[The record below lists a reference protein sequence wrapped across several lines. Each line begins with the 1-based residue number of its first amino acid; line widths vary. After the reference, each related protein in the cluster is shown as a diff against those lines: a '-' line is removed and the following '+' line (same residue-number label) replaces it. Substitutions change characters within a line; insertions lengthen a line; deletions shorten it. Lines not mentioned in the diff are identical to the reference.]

1 MTVPPPALG
10 SQPPEEAPVTRR
22 SSELLMIAFALGIVA
37 FAFASVA
44 FSLKGQH
51 PSTIIGYIVAYSAL
65 IVGAHLAVRKWAPYA
80 DPLLLPIATVL
91 NGLGLVMIYRLNQVG
106 RYGNPGPVNTS
117 GQIIPI
123 TTLGSSATLT
133 QVIYTLIGIG
143 VFVLVLW
150 RIKDIKVLQP
160 YTYVLGL
167 AGLVLIALPAL
178 LPGSISGVADTSA
191 KIQISIGGFS
201 VQPEEFGKLLL
212 AASFASYLMEHGQ
225 QLSLLTD
232 KWLFF
237 KMPRRK
243 DLAPILVV
251 WALSMLLLIF
261 ESDIGTS
268 AVFMGLFVAMLYI
281 ATSRRS
287 WVVIGLGMF
296 IAGAFLAAT
305 LVSHVGLRFSV
316 WLHPFTYNNLQNI
329 NTGQP
334 SYQPVQGLYGMANG
348 GLLGRG
354 LGGGQPWWTPLVQ
367 SDFIFTA
374 FGEELGLAGVMAL
387 LLLYGLFVQRG
398 LRTALLAKDE
408 YSKLLASG
416 LAFMFALQ
424 VFVIVGGVTRLIP
437 DTGITTPFL
446 SQGGSSLVASWL
458 LTAAIARMSDSARRP
473 APRPIQDEGMTQVVS
488 LR

>member
-1 MTVPPPALG
+1 MSSLTMPSPAVG
-10 SQPPEEAPVTRR
+10 SQPPEEVPASRR
-22 SSELLMIAFALGIVA
+22 TTELWMLLFAFGIVA
-37 FAFASVA
+37 FAFANTG

-51 PSTIIGYIVAYSAL
+51 PSTFVEYMIAYIV
-65 IVGAHLAVRKWAPYA
+65 IVGGAHLALRRWAPYA

-106 RYGNPGPVNTS
+106 RNGNASANGS
-117 GQIIPI
+117 PI
-123 TTLGSSATLT
+123 STLGASATVT
-133 QVIYTLIGIG
+133 QIMYTVIG
-143 VFVLVLW
+143 VAIFVAFLAFV
-150 RIKDIKVLQP
+150 KDIKILQP

-167 AGLVLIALPAL
+167 AGLVLIAIPAL
-178 LPGSISGVADTSA
+178 LPGSISGVAGTGA
-191 KIQISIGGFS
+191 KIQVSLGGFT

-212 AASFASYLMEHGQ
+212 AASFASYLMANGQ

-243 DLAPILVV
+243 DLAPIFAV
-251 WALSMLLLIF
+251 WAVSMLVLIF

-287 WVVIGLGMF
+287 WVVLGVLMF
-296 IAGAFLAAT
+296 IVGAYLAAT
-305 LVSHVGLRFSV
+305 LVSHVGQRFSV
-316 WLHPFTYNNLQNI
+316 WLHPFSAANLLD
-329 NTGQP
+329 GAQP

-348 GLLGRG
+348 GVLGKG
-354 LGGGQPWWTPLVQ
+354 LGGGQPFWTPLVQ

-374 FGEELGLAGVMAL
+374 FGEELGLTGVMAL

-398 LRTALLAKDE
+398 LRTALLVKDE

-416 LAFMFALQ
+416 LSFMFALQ

-458 LTAAIARMSDSARRP
+458 LVAVLARLSDAARRP